1 MRLGDTVIIE
11 RAGDVI
17 PQIVHSIASLR
28 NGTEQIISFPTTCPV
43 CEYILEKEET
53 EAVWRCNNPN
63 CTAQIVERMIHF
75 VSKDAMDIKSFGDA
89 NIRKFYE
96 LGLLKNIPEIYN
108 LDFENIGRL
117 EGFGKKSVDN
127 LKIAIDASKS
137 QPLYRLIYALGIR
150 FVGETT
156 AKTIAS
162 HIEHILDLQHFSIE
176 QLQSFED
183 VGVKVASSI
192 HHYFSQEKN
201 IALIKELEAL
211 GLNMIQTNTTAVDG
225 NLSGLNFLFTGT
237 LTQLKRSDAEAM
249 VEARGG
255 HILSGVS
262 SKLNYLVVGED
273 AGSKLEKAK
282 KIASIKIITE
292 ADFIDLVKN

>member
-1 MRLGDTVIIE
+1 
-11 RAGDVI
+11 
-17 PQIVHSIASLR
+17 
-28 NGTEQIISFPTTCPV
+28 
-43 CEYILEKEET
+43 
-53 EAVWRCNNPN
+53 
-63 CTAQIVERMIHF
+63 MIHF

-96 LGLLKNIPEIYN
+96 LGLLKNIPQIYN
-108 LDFENIGRL
+108 LDFSIIGKL

-127 LKIAIDASKS
+127 LQTAIETSKS

-162 HIEHILDLQHFSIE
+162 HIHHILDLQTLTEE
-176 QLQSFED
+176 QLQNFED
-183 VGVKVASSI
+183 VGVKVAKSI
-192 HHYFSQEKN
+192 YHYFHEEKN
-201 IALIKELEAL
+201 IGLIKELEAL

-249 VEARGG
+249 VEERGG

-292 ADFIDLVKN
+292 AEFVELVK

>member
-1 MRLGDTVIIE
+1 
-11 RAGDVI
+11 
-17 PQIVHSIASLR
+17 
-28 NGTEQIISFPTTCPV
+28 
-43 CEYILEKEET
+43 
-53 EAVWRCNNPN
+53 
-63 CTAQIVERMIHF
+63 
-75 VSKDAMDIKSFGDA
+75 MDIKSFGDA

>member
-17 PQIVHSIASLR
+17 PQIVQSIPALR
-28 NGTEQIISFPTTCPV
+28 TGAEKAIEFPTTCPV
-43 CEYILEKEET
+43 CDYALEKEET
-53 EAVWRCNNPN
+53 EAVWRCNNPV

-96 LGLLKNIPEIYN
+96 MGLLKNIPQIYQ
-108 LDFENIGRL
+108 LDFETIGKL

-127 LKIAIDASKS
+127 LQAAIEASKT
-137 QPLYRLIYALGIR
+137 QPLYRFIYALGIR

-162 HIEHILDLQHFSIE
+162 HIHHVLDLANLSEE

-183 VGVKVASSI
+183 VGVKVAKSI
-192 HHYFSQEKN
+192 YHYFHEEKN
-201 IALIKELEAL
+201 IAVLKELESL
-211 GLNMIQTNTTAVDG
+211 GLNMIQTNATAVDG
-225 NLSGLNFLFTGT
+225 NLAGLNFLFTGT

-262 SKLNYLVVGED
+262 SKLNYLIVGED

-292 ADFIDLVKN
+292 ADFIELIN